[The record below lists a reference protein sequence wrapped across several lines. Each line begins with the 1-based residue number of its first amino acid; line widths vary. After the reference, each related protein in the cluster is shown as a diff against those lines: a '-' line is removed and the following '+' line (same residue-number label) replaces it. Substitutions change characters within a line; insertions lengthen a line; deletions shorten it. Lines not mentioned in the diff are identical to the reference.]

1 MNPLSVY
8 DFEENN
14 SWEYNLLRKVRWD
27 STDKAKN
34 DVLFYVKAW
43 LDEIA
48 KQEGYKLVKDENSF

>member
-14 SWEYNLLRKVRWD
+14 SWEYNLLRKVRWGSPD
-27 STDKAKN
+27 AAKN
-34 DVLFYVKAW
+34 DVCFYVKAW